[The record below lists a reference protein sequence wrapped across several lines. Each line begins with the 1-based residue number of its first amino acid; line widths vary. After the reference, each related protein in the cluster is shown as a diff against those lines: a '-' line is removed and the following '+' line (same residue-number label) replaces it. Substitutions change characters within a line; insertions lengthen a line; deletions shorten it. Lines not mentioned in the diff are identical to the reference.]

1 MSIVRSKYYGIIRGA
16 TVGISFFFADRFDD
30 FPFNVS
36 NAVFNYCIFYS

>member
-16 TVGISFFFADRFDD
+16 TVGISFFADRFDD